1 MSKPLILDLDCVLA
15 DISGLMREA
24 FYAATGRDIPV
35 SRWHQYHVDEIYGT
49 TFDVLLNAL
58 VEHEVLE
65 RAKPYS
71 GAQEAVGRLR
81 ERFPVIVCSNR
92 SFHPDAQRV
101 TERWLCDHGFNVDGI
116 IVNTHAKC
124 KAEACSPYGE
134 QFSFII
140 DDHVD
145 NIRQALAGG
154 RVDRGGLIRQ
164 PWNKHE
170 PQTQLMQV
178 YSDINACASFL
189 AEVSVL
195 EPADLSVNR
204 GV

>member
-1 MSKPLILDLDCVLA
+1 MNKPIILDLDCVLA

-35 SRWHQYHVDEIYGT
+35 SQWHQYHVDTIYGT

-65 RAKPYS
+65 RAEPYS

-101 TERWLCDHGFNVDGI
+101 TENWLSYYGFNVDGI
-116 IVNTHAKC
+116 VVNSHAHC
-124 KAEACSPYGE
+124 KAEACHPYGE
-134 QFSFII
+134 QFSYII

-145 NIRQALAGG
+145 NIRQALASG
-154 RVDRGGLIRQ
+154 RVERGGLIWQ
-164 PWNKHE
+164 PWNKNEHE
-170 PQTQLMQV
+170 TEQIRGHADVTE
-178 YSDINACASFL
+178 CASFL
-189 AEVSVL
+189 TQF
-195 EPADLSVNR
+195 
-204 GV
+204 